1 MEKIERDG
9 ATFQP
14 MGGIEIIYDLADDNT
29 YKYSN
34 VGSTAVNKDTTN
46 SYSNKKLKTN
56 IGLEHIRENGLTILF
71 DYQYIKSLDNC
82 ERGVYSSGLSQN
94 FNNETFIIK
103 ISKSKEED
111 SQFAFDLDPLSN
123 NLANLSYS
131 KDNGNFNYKLN
142 SKMNLLSKISDY
154 GVNLEISG
162 TF

>member
-1 MEKIERDG
+1 M
-9 ATFQP
+9 
-14 MGGIEIIYDLADDNT
+14 
-29 YKYSN
+29 
-34 VGSTAVNKDTTN
+34 
-46 SYSNKKLKTN
+46 
-56 IGLEHIRENGLTILF
+56 
-71 DYQYIKSLDNC
+71 
-82 ERGVYSSGLSQN
+82 YSSGLSQN

-111 SQFAFDLDPLSN
+111 SQFAFDFDPLSN

-142 SKMNLLSKISDY
+142 SKMNLLSKIADY